1 MDENALRYAA
11 NRGANVV
18 TDRARKG
25 IVLAGGTGS
34 RLFPITLGVSK
45 QLLPVY
51 DKPMIYYPISVL
63 MLAGMREI
71 AIVTTPHDQAAFQRL
86 LGSGEQWGVSFTYI
100 TQASP
105 DGIAQVFL
113 LAEEFLDGAPAT
125 LVLGDNLFYGHG
137 IGEMMI
143 RAAVRKTG
151 ATVFAHPVSDP
162 RAYGVVAVDASGRAT
177 QIVEKPEIPPS
188 NLAVTGLYVYDD
200 RVVGHARTLKPSPRG
215 ELEITDLNRVY
226 LEAGELNVE
235 TLGRGFAWL
244 DTGTPGDLLKAAH
257 LIEVLQER
265 QGLMIGCPEEIA
277 YEQGFLTHEGL
288 LAAAKRL
295 GKSPYGA
302 YLVRVAEHGR

>member
-1 MDENALRYAA
+1 MN
-11 NRGANVV
+11 
-18 TDRARKG
+18 RKG
-25 IVLAGGTGS
+25 LVLAGGTGS
-34 RLFPITLGVSK
+34 RLFPITMGVSK

-63 MLAGMREI
+63 MLAGIREI
-71 AIVTTPHDQAAFQRL
+71 AIITTPHDQAAFQRL

-100 TQASP
+100 TQPSP

-113 LAEEFLDGAPAT
+113 LAEEFLAGAPSS

-137 IGEMMI
+137 ISEMMV
-143 RAAVRKTG
+143 RAAQRQTG
-151 ATVFAHPVSDP
+151 ATVFAHPVQDP
-162 RAYGVVAVDASGRAT
+162 RAYGVVAMNGEGRAT
-177 QIVEKPEIPPS
+177 QIVEKPANPPS

-200 RVVGHARTLKPSPRG
+200 QAVPYAKALKPSARG
-215 ELEITDLNRVY
+215 ELEITDLNRLY
-226 LEAGELNVE
+226 LEAGTLHVE

-265 QGLMIGCPEEIA
+265 QGLMIACPEEIA
-277 YEQGFLTHEGL
+277 FHRGFLDQGGL
-288 LAAAKRL
+288 LRAAERL

-302 YLVRVAEHGR
+302 YLRRIAEAAS

>member
-1 MDENALRYAA
+1 MN
-11 NRGANVV
+11 
-18 TDRARKG
+18 RKG
-25 IVLAGGTGS
+25 LVLAGGTGS
-34 RLFPITLGVSK
+34 RLFPITMGVSK

-63 MLAGMREI
+63 MLAGIREI
-71 AIVTTPHDQAAFQRL
+71 AIITTPHDQPAFQRI
-86 LGSGEQWGVSFTYI
+86 LGSGEAWGVSFTYI

-113 LAEEFLDGAPAT
+113 LAEDFLAGAPSS

-137 IGEMMI
+137 IPELMG
-143 RAAVRKTG
+143 RAAQRKEG
-151 ATVFAHPVSDP
+151 ATVFAHPVQDA
-162 RAYGVVAVDASGRAT
+162 RAYGVVAMDAQGRAT
-177 QIVEKPEIPPS
+177 TIVEKPKDPPS
-188 NLAVTGLYVYDD
+188 NLAVTGLYVYDQ
-200 RVVGHARTLKPSPRG
+200 HAVSYAKTLKPSARG

-226 LEAGELNVE
+226 LEAGTLHVE

-244 DTGTPGDLLKAAH
+244 DTGTPGDLLRAAH

-277 YEQGFLTHEGL
+277 FHQGFLDKEGL
-288 LAAAKRL
+288 LRAAERL

-302 YLVRVAEHGR
+302 YLRRLVEVGS

>member
-1 MDENALRYAA
+1 MN
-11 NRGANVV
+11 
-18 TDRARKG
+18 RKG
-25 IVLAGGTGS
+25 LVLAGGTGS
-34 RLFPITLGVSK
+34 RLFPITMGVSK

-51 DKPMIYYPISVL
+51 DKPMIYYPIAVL
-63 MLAGMREI
+63 MLAGIREI
-71 AIVTTPHDQAAFQRL
+71 AIITTPHDQAAFERL

-113 LAEEFLDGAPAT
+113 LAEDFLAGAPSS

-137 IGEMMI
+137 ISEMMV
-143 RAAVRKTG
+143 RAAQRKTG
-151 ATVFAHPVSDP
+151 ATVFAHPVQDP
-162 RAYGVVAVDASGRAT
+162 RAYGVVAMNAEGRAT
-177 QIVEKPEIPPS
+177 QILEKPQNPPS

-200 RVVGHARTLKPSPRG
+200 QAVAYAKSLKPSARG
-215 ELEITDLNRVY
+215 ELEITDLNRLY
-226 LEAGELNVE
+226 LEAGTLHVE

-265 QGLMIGCPEEIA
+265 QGLMIACPEEIA
-277 YEQGFLTHEGL
+277 FHQGFLTREGL
-288 LAAAKRL
+288 IAAAKRL

-302 YLVRVAEHGR
+302 YLLRVAEQHP

>member
-1 MDENALRYAA
+1 LN
-11 NRGANVV
+11 
-18 TDRARKG
+18 RKG
-25 IVLAGGTGS
+25 LVLAGGTGS
-34 RLFPITLGVSK
+34 RLFPITMGVSK

-63 MLAGMREI
+63 MLAGIREI
-71 AIVTTPHDQAAFQRL
+71 AIITTPHDQPAFQRI
-86 LGSGEQWGVSFTYI
+86 LGSGEAWGVSFTYI

-113 LAEEFLDGAPAT
+113 LAEDFLAGAPSS

-137 IGEMMI
+137 IPELMG
-143 RAAVRKTG
+143 RAAQRKEG
-151 ATVFAHPVSDP
+151 ATVFAHPVQDA
-162 RAYGVVAVDASGRAT
+162 RAYGVVAMDAQGRAT
-177 QIVEKPEIPPS
+177 TIVEKPKDPPS
-188 NLAVTGLYVYDD
+188 NLAVTGLYVYDQ
-200 RVVGHARTLKPSPRG
+200 HAVSYAKTLKPSARG

-226 LEAGELNVE
+226 LEAGTLHVE

-244 DTGTPGDLLKAAH
+244 DTGTPGDLLRAAH

-277 YEQGFLTHEGL
+277 FHQGFLDKEGL
-288 LAAAKRL
+288 LRAAERL

-302 YLVRVAEHGR
+302 YLRRLVEVGS